1 MSRNFKICILSE
13 RAYHSIAN
21 KDGRNSVGG
30 AEIQMAI
37 LAKEFAKRSHEVSFV
52 TFEKSRSSF
61 EEIHGI
67 KIYNPFDNRGSGY
80 TYLNIHNIYK
90 LFKILKNIDAD
101 VYIQRGTSPLTGV
114 LAFFARLNNKIF
126 LYSVSSDQ
134 AVAADLLIKGLVDL
148 KKFVYQFGVKNC
160 DYVVCQTNQQ
170 KNLLKQT
177 IGRKGKLIKNIYLPP
192 KIENNK
198 NDTPPLKILW
208 VGRLIVEKRPELFL
222 RLAKFFPNVKFYM
235 IGGLQDSFKTSS
247 DYYNKIKRLASVI
260 KNLDFISYVP
270 HNEINKY
277 YAESAVLINT
287 STVEGFP
294 NTYLEAW
301 GNYTP
306 VITLDFDPDEI
317 ICTYKLGLHSKTF
330 EKMVEDV
337 KTLLKDDKLRKEMGI
352 NSRKYVEK
360 KHDINKIVN
369 EYEDLI
375 ESLIRGGS

>member
-1 MSRNFKICILSE
+1 VI
-13 RAYHSIAN
+13 
-21 KDGRNSVGG
+21 
-30 AEIQMAI
+30 
-37 LAKEFAKRSHEVSFV
+37 
-52 TFEKSRSSF
+52 
-61 EEIHGI
+61 
-67 KIYNPFDNRGSGY
+67 
-80 TYLNIHNIYK
+80 
-90 LFKILKNIDAD
+90 
-101 VYIQRGTSPLTGV
+101 
-114 LAFFARLNNKIF
+114 
-126 LYSVSSDQ
+126 
-134 AVAADLLIKGLVDL
+134 
-148 KKFVYQFGVKNC
+148 
-160 DYVVCQTNQQ
+160 CQTNQQ

-177 IGRKGKLIKNIYLPP
+177 IGRRGKIIRNIYLPP
-192 KIENNK
+192 KIENKK

-208 VGRLIVEKRPELFL
+208 VGRLIAEKRPELFL

-235 IGGLQDSFKTSS
+235 IGGMQDPFKTSS
-247 DYYNKIKRLASVI
+247 DYYNKIKKLASVI

-317 ICTYKLGLHSKTF
+317 ICNYKLGLHSKTF
-330 EKMVEDV
+330 EKMIEDV
-337 KTLLKDDKLRKEMGI
+337 KTLIKDDKLRKEMGI

-375 ESLIRGGS
+375 KSLNKGGS